1 MSKEKILEEI
11 SEIAQ
16 EVFEDDE
23 LELTEA
29 TVAEEVDNWDSLTHL
44 MFISE
49 IEKKYQFKFLMGEIQ
64 GFANVGELVTTIEK
78 HMADK

>member
-29 TVAEEVDNWDSLTHL
+29 TVAEDVDNWDSLTHL

-49 IEKKYQFKFLMGEIQ
+49 IEKNTSLNFLWERFRDLQM
-64 GFANVGELVTTIEK
+64 
-78 HMADK
+78 

>member
-23 LELTEA
+23 LEL
-29 TVAEEVDNWDSLTHL
+29 NRSNC
-44 MFISE
+44 
-49 IEKKYQFKFLMGEIQ
+49 GR
-64 GFANVGELVTTIEK
+64 GCG
-78 HMADK
+78 